1 MDVLYHQ
8 TCAVCTLWVLAF
20 VYILTTVSVLH
31 IHVQKDCMHVAKAA
45 QAELKITLTD
55 YYYSNL
61 CTNTIMRP
69 VIRPVTNMTGMNSTT
84 AKGGF
89 LCQMRKWHH
98 LQIFKANFNHRS
110 QFVYWV
116 SNIKK
121 FTCKIQAMYIWC
133 QEFGSRSK
141 CYQTNFFQEILG

>member
-8 TCAVCTLWVLAF
+8 NMCSMYTLSISHGI
-20 VYILTTVSVLH
+20 YSHYSVLH
-31 IHVQKDCMHVAKAA
+31 MYRKTGIIPCMHVAKAA
-45 QAELKITLTD
+45 QVELKITITD

-89 LCQMRKWHH
+89 LCQMRKCRKI
-98 LQIFKANFNHRS
+98 LKANFNHRS
-110 QFVYWV
+110 HFVY
-116 SNIKK
+116 
-121 FTCKIQAMYIWC
+121 
-133 QEFGSRSK
+133 
-141 CYQTNFFQEILG
+141 